1 MDREQR
7 PVSNVDQIAGL
18 LLEGRNAFRV
28 REAVAF
34 RNGRGERRVSWW
46 AHRAELDVLREHA
59 GGLKSSV
66 SAVVRQWWLDG
77 LPLLI
82 DTLVMLGD
90 SGGWTV
96 YVHHLPRF
104 LPRARGTPRGEWVE
118 WPLPEGV
125 LDLETGPSGR

>member
-7 PVSNVDQIAGL
+7 PVSNVDQIAGF

-46 AHRAELDVLREHA
+46 VHRAELDVLREHA

>member
-7 PVSNVDQIAGL
+7 PLSNVDQIAGL

-46 AHRAELDVLREHA
+46 VHRAELDVLRERA

-66 SAVVRQWWLDG
+66 SVVVRQWWLDG
-77 LPLLI
+77 LPLLT
-82 DTLVMLGD
+82 DTSVMLGD

-104 LPRARGTPRGEWVE
+104 LPRATGTPRGEWVE

>member
-7 PVSNVDQIAGL
+7 PLSNVDQIAGL

-46 AHRAELDVLREHA
+46 VHRAELDVLREHA

-66 SAVVRQWWLDG
+66 SVVVRQWWLDG
-77 LPLLI
+77 LPLLV
-82 DTLVMLGD
+82 DASALLGD
-90 SGGWTV
+90 SGGWTP

>member
-77 LPLLI
+77 LPLLT
-82 DTLVMLGD
+82 DTSAMLGD
-90 SGGWTV
+90 SGGWTA
-96 YVHHLPRF
+96 YVHHLPQF
-104 LPRARGTPRGEWVE
+104 LPRARR
-118 WPLPEGV
+118 V
-125 LDLETGPSGR
+125 LI